1 MNAAG
6 GQEKWGKRKIKG
18 AEKSVDTAFPAVY
31 SARLRC
37 FGREN
42 SMRMMT

>member
-1 MNAAG
+1 MNEPEG
-6 GQEKWGKRKIKG
+6 HEKWGKRKMER